1 MINQALILVGG
12 KGSRLG
18 KITKK
23 IPKPLLKINKKPF
36 LDYIIKFLLKF
47 KIKKIIL
54 LTKFKYQKFNKIYDG
69 KKFGK
74 AKIKCIREKDYLGTS
89 GSLKNVINK
98 LDKKFILCN
107 GDTIFDINLFDFNK
121 KLKKNDIGILACS
134 SNQKNIKRYSK
145 FNYRG
150 KKLVSSGIYLF
161 QREKIKKYL
170 ISQGSLEN
178 EVINKIP
185 KNKFKKISY
194 DKRFID
200 IGIPKDLLRAKK
212 FLNDLE
218 KKKCVFLDRDGVIN
232 YDYGYVYKKEKF
244 KWKKNVIKAIKL
256 LNDNG
261 FLVIVISNQSGVGRG
276 FYSHLDVKKLHTWI
290 NKKLISYEAFID
302 RFYFSPYFKFS
313 TNKKYRLGEKFR
325 KPNTGMFK
333 KAMEDFKID
342 KNNSYFIGD
351 NDSDRKAAKKFKI
364 KYFNVDNNTD
374 LYSLIKKKLNI
385 N

>member
-18 KITKK
+18 EITKK
-23 IPKPLLKINKKPF
+23 IPKPLLKINDKPF
-36 LDYIIKFLLKF
+36 LDYLIKFLLKF

-54 LTKFKYQKFNKIYDG
+54 LTKFKYQKFNKIYNG
-69 KKFGK
+69 KKFGQT
-74 AKIKCIREKDYLGTS
+74 KIKCIEEKEYLGTS
-89 GSLKNVINK
+89 GSLKNVIKK

-145 FNYRG
+145 FNCKG

-170 ISQGSLEN
+170 ISPGSLEN

-194 DKRFID
+194 NKKFID
-200 IGIPKDLLRAKK
+200 IGIPKDLFRAKK
-212 FLNDLE
+212 ILKDLE

-232 YDYGYVYKKEKF
+232 YDYGYVHRKEKF

-261 FLVIVISNQSGVGRG
+261 YLVIVISNQSGIGRG
-276 FYSHLDVKKLHTWI
+276 FYSHKDVEKLHTWI
-290 NKKLISYEAFID
+290 NKKLISYGAFID
-302 RFYFSPYFKFS
+302 RFYFAPYFKFS
-313 TNKKYRLGEKFR
+313 KNKKYRQGEEFR

-333 KAMEDFKID
+333 KAMKDFKID
-342 KNNSYFIGD
+342 KYNSYFIGD
-351 NDSDRKAAKKFKI
+351 NNGDKKAAKKFKI

>member
-1 MINQALILVGG
+1 MIW
-12 KGSRLG
+12 R
-18 KITKK
+18 
-23 IPKPLLKINKKPF
+23 
-36 LDYIIKFLLKF
+36 
-47 KIKKIIL
+47 
-54 LTKFKYQKFNKIYDG
+54 
-69 KKFGK
+69 
-74 AKIKCIREKDYLGTS
+74 
-89 GSLKNVINK
+89 
-98 LDKKFILCN
+98 
-107 GDTIFDINLFDFNK
+107 
-121 KLKKNDIGILACS
+121 
-134 SNQKNIKRYSK
+134 
-145 FNYRG
+145 
-150 KKLVSSGIYLF
+150 
-161 QREKIKKYL
+161 
-170 ISQGSLEN
+170 
-178 EVINKIP
+178 
-185 KNKFKKISY
+185 
-194 DKRFID
+194 
-200 IGIPKDLLRAKK
+200 
-212 FLNDLE
+212 

>member
-74 AKIKCIREKDYLGTS
+74 AKIKCIREKEYLGTS

-121 KLKKNDIGILACS
+121 KLKKSDVGILACS

-145 FNYRG
+145 FNYKG

-200 IGIPKDLLRAKK
+200 IGIPKDLLRATK

-244 KWKKNVIKAIKL
+244 KWKKNVIKTIKL

-261 FLVIVISNQSGVGRG
+261 YLVIVISNQSGVGRG

>member
-145 FNYRG
+145 FNYKG

>member
-54 LTKFKYQKFNKIYDG
+54 LTKFKYHKFNKIYDK

-74 AKIKCIREKDYLGTS
+74 AKIKCIREKEYLGTS

>member
-74 AKIKCIREKDYLGTS
+74 AKIKCIREKEYLGTS

-121 KLKKNDIGILACS
+121 KLKKNHVGILACS

-145 FNYRG
+145 FNYKGR
-150 KKLVSSGIYLF
+150 KLVSSGIYLF

-244 KWKKNVIKAIKL
+244 KWKKNVIKTIKL

-261 FLVIVISNQSGVGRG
+261 YLVIVISNQSGVGRG